1 MKHLSPGDRAVTIVN
16 YVFCL
21 IAACITAYPLVYVF
35 SMSISDPTAVIANSV
50 TLFPKGFSLTAYEM
64 IFSSKDIWRSYY
76 NTVLYTVG
84 GTCISVI
91 LTLMAAYPLSRKQFF
106 LRKPLSIFFMISMF
120 FTGTLVPMFLL
131 INKLG
136 LYNTRWA
143 IILPTGAAAYYI
155 TMARTFLSTIPESLY
170 ESAKIDG
177 AGEFTI
183 LRRIFIPLS
192 MPIMA
197 VLILYYAVQQWN
209 SYFSAMIYLP
219 NKALQPLQLYLM
231 KVLINNE
238 GTGAAGSG
246 GISLSMVSL
255 QLKYVVIVVSLIPI
269 LCVYPYLQKY
279 FTKGMMIGA
288 VKE

>member
-1 MKHLSPGDRAVTIVN
+1 
-16 YVFCL
+16 
-21 IAACITAYPLVYVF
+21 
-35 SMSISDPTAVIANSV
+35 
-50 TLFPKGFSLTAYEM
+50 M
-64 IFSSKDIWRSYY
+64 IFGSGDIWRSYY
-76 NTVLYTVG
+76 NTIIYTVG
-84 GTCISVI
+84 GTAISVT
-91 LTLMAAYPLSRKQFF
+91 LTLLAAYPLSRKQFF
-106 LRKPLSIFFMISMF
+106 LRKPLSIFFLISMF
-120 FTGTLVPMFLL
+120 FTGTLVPMYLL
-131 INKLG
+131 INQLG

-155 TMARTFLSTIPESLY
+155 VMARTFLSTIPESLY

-177 AGEFTI
+177 ANEFTI

-209 SYFSAMIYLP
+209 SYFNAMVYLP
-219 NKALQPLQLYLM
+219 NKSLQPLQLYLM

-238 GTGAAGSG
+238 GTGAAGNAG
-246 GISLSMVSL
+246 MSLSMVSL
-255 QLKYVVIVVSLIPI
+255 QLKYVVIVVALIPI

>member
-1 MKHLSPGDRAVTIVN
+1 M
-16 YVFCL
+16 Y
-21 IAACITAYPLVYVF
+21 
-35 SMSISDPTAVIANSV
+35 
-50 TLFPKGFSLTAYEM
+50 
-64 IFSSKDIWRSYY
+64 
-76 NTVLYTVG
+76 
-84 GTCISVI
+84 
-91 LTLMAAYPLSRKQFF
+91 
-106 LRKPLSIFFMISMF
+106 
-120 FTGTLVPMFLL
+120 LL
-131 INKLG
+131 INQLG

-155 TMARTFLSTIPESLY
+155 VMARTFLSTIPESLY

-177 AGEFTI
+177 ANEFTI

-209 SYFSAMIYLP
+209 SYFNAMVYLP
-219 NKALQPLQLYLM
+219 NKSLQPLQLYLM

-238 GTGAAGSG
+238 GTGAAGNAG
-246 GISLSMVSL
+246 MSLSMVSL
-255 QLKYVVIVVSLIPI
+255 QLKYVVIVVALIPI
-269 LCVYPYLQKY
+269 LCVYLQKY